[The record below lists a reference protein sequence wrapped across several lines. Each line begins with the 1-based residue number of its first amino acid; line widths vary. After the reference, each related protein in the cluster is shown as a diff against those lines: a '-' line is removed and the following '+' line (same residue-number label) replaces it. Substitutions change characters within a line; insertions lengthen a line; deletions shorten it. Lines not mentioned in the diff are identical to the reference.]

1 MRPTAL
7 AALSLS
13 ITLLIAPIVTQ
24 ASSSNAT
31 LSQDD
36 AAWLRRDAF
45 GLDTATVAQYRAL
58 GRKTMLE
65 KQLDDR
71 LGDSLPAPITAQLAS
86 YESFYTPLDQL
97 LTSIQDEQ
105 QQIKAMP
112 DGPNKVAANQGVA
125 STWQQTWTGSAASG
139 VVARH
144 LWP

>member
-13 ITLLIAPIVTQ
+13 ITLLIAPVVTQ
-24 ASSSNAT
+24 ASSNSAT
-31 LSQDD
+31 LSQEDVM
-36 AAWLRRDAF
+36 WLRRDAF

-71 LGDSLPAPITAQLAS
+71 LGDSLPAPIAAQLAS

-105 QQIKAMP
+105 QQIKTMS
-112 DGPNKVAANQGVA
+112 DGPNKVAANQA
-125 STWQQTWTGSAASG
+125 LQ
-139 VVARH
+139 ARVRTTPPCRS
-144 LWP
+144 LFIRLARL